1 MRIVKVLLAEDHG
14 LVRAGIRSLLQK
26 LSWLEVVGEAS
37 NGREALAMI
46 RSHHPDVIL
55 MDIAMPELNGLEA
68 AARIRKEHPNTRVII
83 LSMHASEE
91 YVLQAL
97 RAGANGYLLKDAST
111 AELELAI
118 QAVVKGENYL
128 SPVVSKHVVSGYVRR
143 VGGEAGSSTEPLTP
157 RQREILQLIA
167 EGNSTKQIAS
177 KLNISI
183 KTVET
188 HRTQLMERLKIHDI
202 PGLVRYAI
210 RIGLVTSEQ

>member
-37 NGREALAMI
+37 NGREALALI
-46 RSHHPDVIL
+46 RSHHPDVVL

-68 AARIRKEHPNTRVII
+68 AARIRKEHPNTRIII

-143 VGGEAGSSTEPLTP
+143 VGGESGSSTEPLTP

-188 HRTQLMERLKIHDI
+188 HRTQLMDRLKIHDI

-210 RIGLVTSEQ
+210 RIGLVNSEQ